1 MRTGWIVAA
10 AGVLAA
16 CGQQAETPV
25 ELPEPPVADAPVET
39 VETPAEIAKSDM
51 DLDYRALSGYGE
63 EWYLSPGWPGEYPA
77 GFVVLEA
84 DVTVQGRAI
93 PNPSSPA
100 SIPCALPQY
109 ANYQLWNNARVAS
122 DKLDFFVATQTFPV
136 TLSQDANIEYVSE
149 EGISTLDL
157 SAGDQLT
164 YLRYLGEGFAIVSWQ
179 GQEYDINEAELQ
191 EISDIGTLSTL
202 EAEWVR
208 VTCGSGAQAW
218 LLYRETIGHEG
229 IAPSPITGY
238 GEASD
243 IAPED
248 VDMVRDMADAMAAAY
263 DGVEP
268 DEVEQ

>member
-1 MRTGWIVAA
+1 MRTGWILAA

-16 CGQQAETPV
+16 CGQQAEAPADM
-25 ELPEPPVADAPVET
+25 PEPSVAETRVEA

-77 GFVVLEA
+77 GFVVLDA
-84 DVTVQGRAI
+84 DVTVQGRAR

-100 SIPCALPQY
+100 NIPCALPQY
-109 ANYQLWNNARVAS
+109 ANYQLWNRERVAR
-122 DKLDFFVATQTFPV
+122 DKLEFFVATRTFPV
-136 TLSQDANIEYVSE
+136 TLSEDASIEYVSE
-149 EGISTLDL
+149 DGISTLDL
-157 SAGDQLT
+157 KAGDQLT

-179 GQEYDINEAELQ
+179 GEEYDINEAELRD
-191 EISDIGTLSTL
+191 ISDIGTLTSL

-218 LLYRETIGHEG
+218 LLYREAIRHEG

-238 GEASD
+238 GEAAD

-248 VDMVRDMADAMAAAY
+248 VEMVREMAAAMEAAY
-263 DGVEP
+263 DGIAP